1 MRALSRAC
9 PDDHLGGRDSRRGVG
24 RAARAVAAFAAAGL
38 LTAGVTVASTSPAS
52 AEPGDVVISQVYG
65 GGGNSG
71 APYTND
77 YVELFN
83 RGTAEISL
91 DGWSLQYTS
100 ATGTGQFGSQKQNLS
115 GSLAPGQ
122 YHLIQLSAG
131 TTPSGPLPSPDTV
144 GTLSLSATAG
154 KVALVRSTTGLACN
168 GGSSPCTPEQ
178 TAQIADLV
186 GYGTANYF
194 EGSAAAPGLSNS
206 TAAVRAGGGCA
217 DTDDN
222 AADFTAGTPAPR
234 NTATPPAPCGGVSPS
249 PSATPSA
256 GPSASP
262 SPSPSPSPTPTGDP
276 CDVPANRQIAEVQGS
291 GDASPLAGQTVR
303 VEGIVTGDFQTTGQQ
318 SGFYFQDPTPDADPA
333 TSDGLFAFARDTLK
347 DVKVGDRV
355 LVTGRVTEFNGLTE
369 LSPVTAVDVCGTG
382 TITPKAYDLPRAGD
396 DTFEPYENVLVTFP
410 EALTV
415 TDHYNLGRY
424 GEVTVAAGGR
434 LFQPT
439 DRKGVDPALD
449 ARRTLLVDDGSN
461 TENPATIPYTSP
473 EVVRLG
479 DTAKGI
485 TGVLSYG
492 FGAYRLE
499 PTKPITFQR
508 TNPRMPA
515 PAPVGGNVRVAS
527 LNTLNWFTTLGSRGA
542 NTAEEQQRQL
552 KKIVATLKG
561 LNADVVGLMEVEN
574 NGQTAVDALVAALNA
589 EVGAGTYAALTHPY
603 PGTDAIHVAAIYKPA
618 KVTPVGA
625 TRSSADPVFRRPPL
639 IQTFRRVGGGQPF
652 TLLVNHFKSKGCDA
666 EAPSGDT
673 DQGDGQGCYN
683 AERVRQAKAVLGL
696 IGSMDLPNPLV
707 IGDLNAYGEEDPIH
721 ILEKGGLTSLSKR
734 FVPEDQRYSYLFGG
748 LSGELDHAMAG
759 KQLTKRVTGATI
771 WHVNS
776 DESRILDYNLEFNPP
791 SLYRPDAF
799 RSSDHDPLLIG
810 LELPGGKP

>member
-1 MRALSRAC
+1 MRALTRAC
-9 PDDHLGGRDSRRGVG
+9 PDDRPG
-24 RAARAVAAFAAAGL
+24 ARAVAALAAAGL
-38 LTAGVTVASTSPAS
+38 LIAGVTVAAAAPAS
-52 AEPGDVVISQVYG
+52 AEPSAVVISQVYG

-83 RGTAEISL
+83 RGAAAISL

-131 TTPSGPLPSPDTV
+131 STPSGALPSADTV
-144 GTLSLSATAG
+144 GALSLSATAG

-178 TAQIADLV
+178 AAQIADLV

-194 EGSAAAPGLSNS
+194 EGPAAAPGLSNS

-222 AADFTAGTPAPR
+222 AADFTAGAPAPR
-234 NTATPPAPCGGVSPS
+234 NTATPPAPCGVASPS
-249 PSATPSA
+249 PSAS
-256 GPSASP
+256 PSASP
-262 SPSPSPSPTPTGDP
+262 TPSPTPTPTGDP
-276 CDVPANRQIAEVQGS
+276 CDLPANRQIAEVQGS

-303 VEGIVTGDFQTTGQQ
+303 VEGIVTGDFQETGQQ
-318 SGFYFQDPTPDADPA
+318 SGFYFQDPTPDSDPA
-333 TSDGLFAFARDTLK
+333 TSDGLFAFARASFK
-347 DVKVGDRV
+347 DVKAGDRV

-382 TITPKAYDLPRAGD
+382 TINPKAYDLPSAGGA
-396 DTFEPYENVLVTFP
+396 TFEPYENVLVTFP
-410 EALTV
+410 EPLTV

-424 GEVTVAAGGR
+424 GEVTLAAGGR

-449 ARRTLLVDDGSN
+449 ARRSLLVDDGSN
-461 TENPATIPYTSP
+461 TENPATIPYTTP
-473 EVVRLG
+473 QAVRLG
-479 DTAKGI
+479 DTAAGV

-492 FGAYRLE
+492 FGAHRLE
-499 PTKPITFQR
+499 PTKPITFLR
-508 TNPRMPA
+508 TNPRLPA

-552 KKIVATLKG
+552 KKTVATLKG
-561 LNADVVGLMEVEN
+561 LDADVVGLMEVEN
-574 NGQTAVDALVAALNA
+574 NGQTALNALVAALNA

-618 KVTPVGA
+618 KLAPVGA
-625 TRSSADPVFRRPPL
+625 TRSSTDPVFRRPPL

-652 TLLVNHFKSKGCDA
+652 TLLVNHFKSKGCDE
-666 EAPSGDT
+666 EATGGDT
-673 DQGDGQGCYN
+673 DQGDGQSCYN

-696 IGSMDLPNPLV
+696 VDSMDLPNPLV

-721 ILEKGGLTSLSKR
+721 TLEAGGLTSLSKR
-734 FVPEDQRYSYLFGG
+734 FIPEAQRYSYLFDG

-759 KQLTKRVTGATI
+759 KQLVKRVTGTTI
-771 WHVNS
+771 WHVNA
-776 DESRILDYNLEFNPP
+776 DEPRILDYNLEFNPP

-810 LELPGGKP
+810 LNLPGGKG

>member
-1 MRALSRAC
+1 MRALSRAF
-9 PDDHLGGRDSRRGVG
+9 PDDHPGGRDLRRGASRGG
-24 RAARAVAAFAAAGL
+24 RVIAALAAAGL
-38 LTAGVTVASTSPAS
+38 LAAGVAVASPAPAS
-52 AEPGDVVISQVYG
+52 AEPGAVVISQVYG

-83 RGTAEISL
+83 RGTATISL

-100 ATGTGQFGSQKQNLS
+100 ATGTGQFGSQKQDLS
-115 GSLAPGQ
+115 GSLAPGG
-122 YHLIQLSAG
+122 YHLVQLSAG
-131 TTPSGPLPSPDTV
+131 STPSGALPSADTT

-154 KVALVRSTTGLACN
+154 KVALVRSAAGLACN
-168 GGSSPCTPEQ
+168 GGSSPCAPEQ
-178 TAQIADLV
+178 AAQIADLV

-194 EGSAAAPGLSNS
+194 EGTAAAPGLSNS

-222 AADFTAGTPAPR
+222 AADFAAGTPAPR
-234 NTATPPAPCGGVSPS
+234 NAATPPAPCGAVSPS
-249 PSATPSA
+249 PSAS
-256 GPSASP
+256 PSASP
-262 SPSPSPSPTPTGDP
+262 TPSPSPTPTGDP
-276 CDVPANRQIAEVQGS
+276 CEVPANRQIAEVQGS
-291 GDASPLAGQTVR
+291 GDTSPLAGQTVR
-303 VEGIVTGDFQTTGQQ
+303 AEGVVTGDFQAANQL

-333 TSDGLFAFARDTLK
+333 TSDGLFAFARATLK

-382 TITPKAYDLPRAGD
+382 TITPKAYDLPRADGAA
-396 DTFEPYENVLVTFP
+396 FEPYENVLVTFP
-410 EALTV
+410 EPLTV

-424 GEVTVAAGGR
+424 GEVTVSAGGR

-439 DRKGVDPALD
+439 DRPGVDPALD
-449 ARRTLLVDDGSN
+449 ARRSLLIDDGSS
-461 TENPATIPYTSP
+461 TENPAAIPYTTP
-473 EVVRLG
+473 RAVRLG
-479 DTAKGI
+479 DTAVGM
-485 TGVLSYG
+485 TGVLTYG
-492 FGAYRLE
+492 FGDYLLE
-499 PTKPITFQR
+499 PTEQITFLPA
-508 TNPRMPA
+508 NPRLPA
-515 PAPVGGNVRVAS
+515 PSPVGGNVRVAS

-574 NGQTAVDALVAALNA
+574 NGQTALNALVDALNA
-589 EVGAGTYAALTHPY
+589 EVGAGTYAALTHPF

-618 KVTPVGA
+618 KLSLVGQ
-625 TRSSADPVFRRPPL
+625 TRSSTDPVFRRPPL
-639 IQTFRRVGGGQPF
+639 IQTFRRAGGGQPF
-652 TLLVNHFKSKGCDA
+652 TLLVNHFKSKGCDE
-666 EAPSGDT
+666 EADGGDT
-673 DQGDGQGCYN
+673 DQGDGQSCYN

-696 IGSMDLPNPLV
+696 IDSMDLPNPLV

-721 ILEKGGLTSLSKR
+721 TLETGGLTSLSKR
-734 FVPEDQRYSYLFGG
+734 FVPAAQRYSYLFDG

-759 KQLTKRVTGATI
+759 KQLVKRVSGATI
-771 WHVNS
+771 WHVNA
-776 DESRILDYNLEFNPP
+776 DEPRILDYNLEFNPP

-810 LELPGGKP
+810 LNLPGGKG

>member
-1 MRALSRAC
+1 MRALTRAC
-9 PDDHLGGRDSRRGVG
+9 PDDRPG
-24 RAARAVAAFAAAGL
+24 ARAVAALAAAGL
-38 LTAGVTVASTSPAS
+38 LIAGVTVAAAAPAS
-52 AEPGDVVISQVYG
+52 AEPSAVVISQVYG

-83 RGTAEISL
+83 RGAAAISL

-131 TTPSGPLPSPDTV
+131 STPSGALPSADTV
-144 GTLSLSATAG
+144 GALSLSATAG

-178 TAQIADLV
+178 AAQIADLV

-194 EGSAAAPGLSNS
+194 EGPAAAPGLSNS

-222 AADFTAGTPAPR
+222 AADFTAGAPAPR
-234 NTATPPAPCGGVSPS
+234 NTATPPAPCGVASPS
-249 PSATPSA
+249 PSAS
-256 GPSASP
+256 PSASP
-262 SPSPSPSPTPTGDP
+262 TPSPTPTPTGDP
-276 CDVPANRQIAEVQGS
+276 CDLPANRQIAEVQGS

-303 VEGIVTGDFQTTGQQ
+303 VEGIVTGDFQETGQQ
-318 SGFYFQDPTPDADPA
+318 SGFYFQDPTPDSDPA
-333 TSDGLFAFARDTLK
+333 TSDGLFAFARASFK
-347 DVKVGDRV
+347 DVKAGDRV

-382 TITPKAYDLPRAGD
+382 TINPKAYDLPVAGGA
-396 DTFEPYENVLVTFP
+396 TFEPYENVLVTFP
-410 EALTV
+410 EPLTV

-424 GEVTVAAGGR
+424 GEVTLAAGGR

-449 ARRTLLVDDGSN
+449 ARRSLLVDDGSN
-461 TENPATIPYTSP
+461 TENPATIPYTTP
-473 EVVRLG
+473 QAVRLG
-479 DTAKGI
+479 DTAAGV

-499 PTKPITFQR
+499 PTKPISFLR
-508 TNPRMPA
+508 TNPRLPA

-552 KKIVATLKG
+552 KKTVATLKG
-561 LNADVVGLMEVEN
+561 LDADVVGLMEVEN
-574 NGQTAVDALVAALNA
+574 NGQTALNALVAALNA

-618 KVTPVGA
+618 KLAPVGA
-625 TRSSADPVFRRPPL
+625 TRSSTDPVFRRPPL
-639 IQTFRRVGGGQPF
+639 IQTFRRMGGGQPF
-652 TLLVNHFKSKGCDA
+652 TLLVNHFKSKGCDE
-666 EAPSGDT
+666 EATGGDT
-673 DQGDGQGCYN
+673 DQGDGQSCYN

-696 IGSMDLPNPLV
+696 VDSMDLPNPLV

-721 ILEKGGLTSLSKR
+721 TLEAGGLTSLSKR
-734 FVPEDQRYSYLFGG
+734 FIPEAQRYSYLFDG

-759 KQLTKRVTGATI
+759 KQLVKRVTGTTI
-771 WHVNS
+771 WHVNA
-776 DESRILDYNLEFNPP
+776 DEPRILDYNLEFNPP

-810 LELPGGKP
+810 LNLPGGKG